1 MKKYHSIYLIFLI
14 LSLCSVP
21 SAACANDHVVIN
33 TSDYSTKAGFENA
46 VEDAFADNNLNEFSI
61 VYKEDSD
68 SDTTTENIK
77 DYVTQHQNLVT
88 PSSAAD
94 TVLYDVRNVK
104 NKANVFGKDYLNV
117 SGVPGVVIGLSHAKT
132 KTYSLSFSATYN
144 CEKSLIANTTW
155 ESSKS
160 STLTYSGTW
169 KVPSKA
175 NGKNVK
181 YGYLHMRP
189 EYKVKSYD
197 VYHKNY
203 GTSKWIKDG
212 TGTTK
217 KAYSV
222 NVRKTYTYK

>member
-1 MKKYHSIYLIFLI
+1 MKKYHSIYLAIPI
-14 LSLCSVP
+14 LSLCSLP
-21 SAACANDHVVIN
+21 AAVCANDHVVIN
-33 TSDYSTKAGFENA
+33 ASDYSTKARFKNA
-46 VEDAFADNNLNEFSI
+46 VEEAFSDNNLNEFSI
-61 VYKEDSD
+61 VYKEESD
-68 SDTTTENIK
+68 SYTMTENTD
-77 DYVTQHQNLVT
+77 DYVTQYKNRVT
-88 PSSAAD
+88 PSSATD

-104 NKANVFGKDYLNV
+104 NKSNVFGKDYLNV
-117 SGVPGVVIGLSHAKT
+117 SGAPGVVIGLSHAKT

-144 CEKSLIANTTW
+144 CKKSLIADAAW

-169 KVPSKA
+169 KVPTKA

>member
-1 MKKYHSIYLIFLI
+1 MPAIVYADD
-14 LSLCSVP
+14 C
-21 SAACANDHVVIN
+21 VVIDA
-33 TSDYSTKAGFENA
+33 SDYATKAGFEKA
-46 VEDAFADNNLNEFSI
+46 VKDAFADNNLNEFSI
-61 VYKEDSD
+61 VGEEDGNSD
-68 SDTTTENIK
+68 IMLGDTN
-77 DYVTQHQNLVT
+77 DFASQHQDIVT

-94 TVLYDVRNVK
+94 TVIYDVRNVK
-104 NKANVFGKDYLNV
+104 NKANVFGKDYLSV
-117 SGVPGVVIGLSHAKT
+117 SGSPGVVIGLSHAKT
-132 KTYSLSFSATYN
+132 KTYSLSFSATYD
-144 CEKSLIANTTW
+144 CKKSIIANATW
-155 ESSKS
+155 ESSKGT
-160 STLTYSGTW
+160 TLTYSGTW
-169 KVPSKA
+169 KVPTKA

-222 NVRKTYTYK
+222 NIRKTYTYK

>member
-1 MKKYHSIYLIFLI
+1 MKKYHSIYLTFLI
-14 LSLCSVP
+14 FSLCSVP
-21 SAACANDHVVIN
+21 ATVCANDHVIIN
-33 TSDYSTKAGFENA
+33 ASDYSTKAGFEKA
-46 VEDAFADNNLNEFSI
+46 VEDAFSDNNLNEFSI
-61 VYKEDSD
+61 VYKGESNSD
-68 SDTTTENIK
+68 IMAEITND
-77 DYVTQHQNLVT
+77 DVTQQQNLVL
-88 PSSAAD
+88 PFSAAD

-117 SGVPGVVIGLSHAKT
+117 SGSPGVVIGLSHAT
-132 KTYSLSFSATYN
+132 TITYSLSFPATYN
-144 CEKSLIANTTW
+144 CKKSLIANATW
-155 ESSKS
+155 ASSKS

-169 KVPSKA
+169 KVPTKA

-181 YGYLHMRP
+181 YGHLHMRP

-212 TGTTK
+212 TGITK